1 MRKLAIALFALI
13 FALSPVFAGG
23 SSESSSAST
32 STQSDG
38 PVSISVWYGAAITEA
53 GPIPNDWV
61 GYDILR
67 EEHNIDLHLTALP
80 SNENDQDVRIQAAG
94 AANDLPDL
102 FMVRRPVLTNLV
114 RQGLVAPVDDY
125 YALMPHRTEI
135 MYDEAAIRMT
145 TIDGESFG
153 FASPGAIA
161 KNEGLLIRK
170 DWLDNLG
177 LEVPTTT
184 EELREVLRAFTFD
197 DPDGNGRDDTWGF
210 GAFVESDTMINGYP
224 GSRFF
229 PLLGAFD
236 VAGLWSFDGD
246 HLGLNVYRPEFYDAL
261 VYIRS
266 LIAEGL
272 VDPNWLSYRKDD
284 FRAAWKQGRFGVM
297 KEQNAAFAAESNYA
311 PFDANFPD
319 GEWIV
324 CDAIEGPEGYAAI
337 GAYDQ
342 QYRILAVSQKAVD
355 EGKAEKIC
363 ELLEWMSSDEG
374 YLLCG
379 WGVEGVNYVLD
390 ENGVPVAGDLGD
402 NSFAGPNGQVY
413 TQLRNMVFYN
423 SDTELVSRY
432 PTYTTAVSGKT
443 MSALTTL
450 REMQSKEWIPAIGSS
465 MMPTPNADVSRF
477 YEQSIAEF
485 LSGQRELTPENWQA
499 FLDQFNRIGGQAWNE
514 EGIAYAQE
522 NNLVY

>member
-1 MRKLAIALFALI
+1 MKKLAIALFAL
-13 FALSPVFAGG
+13 ALLVSPVFANGATETAAAA
-23 SSESSSAST
+23 SSDE
-32 STQSDG
+32 
-38 PVSISVWYGAAITEA
+38 PVTIEVWYGAAITEA
-53 GPIPNDWV
+53 GPIPEDWV
-61 GYDILR
+61 GYDILL
-67 EEHNIDLHLTALP
+67 EEHNINLILTALP
-80 SNENDQDVRIQAAG
+80 SNESDQDVRIQAAG

-114 RQGLVAPVDDY
+114 KQGLVAPVDDY
-125 YALMPHRTEI
+125 YALMPHRTEV
-135 MYDEAAIRMT
+135 MYDENAIRMT
-145 TIDGESFG
+145 TID
-153 FASPGAIA
+153 AIVR
-161 KNEGLLIRK
+161 NEGLLIRK

-197 DPDGNGRDDTWGF
+197 DPDGNGRDDTWGY
-210 GAFVESDTMINGYP
+210 GAFVESDTTINGYP

-236 VAGLWSFDGD
+236 VAGLWSFDSD
-246 HLGLNVYRPEFYDAL
+246 HLGLNVYRPEFYDAMA
-261 VYIRS
+261 YIRS
-266 LIAEGL
+266 FISEGL

-297 KEQNAAFAAESNYA
+297 KEQNAAFAAEANYA

-324 CDAIEGPEGYAAI
+324 IDAITGPDGYASI

-342 QYRILAVSQKAVD
+342 NYRIYAISQAAVD
-355 EGKAEKIC
+355 AGKAEKIC

-379 WGVEGVNYVLD
+379 WGQEGINYVLD
-390 ENGVPVAGDLGD
+390 DNGIPTAGDLGD
-402 NSFAGPNGQVY
+402 MAFSGTQGQVY

-423 SDTELVSRY
+423 SDTELASRY
-432 PTYTTAVSGKT
+432 PTYTTATSGKT
-443 MSALTTL
+443 MSALTVL
-450 REMQSKEWIPAIGSS
+450 REMQEKEWTPAIGSG
-465 MMPTPNADVSRF
+465 MMPTPNADVSRY
-477 YEQSIAEF
+477 YEQSLAEF
-485 LSGQRELTPENWQA
+485 LSGQRELTPETWQA

-514 EGIAYAQE
+514 QGIAYAQE
-522 NNLVY
+522 NGLVY

>member
-1 MRKLAIALFALI
+1 MKKLLVALLAL
-13 FALSPVFAGG
+13 ALLASSVFANGAA
-23 SSESSSAST
+23 EKSSASA
-32 STQSDG
+32 SSDE
-38 PVSISVWYGAAITEA
+38 PVTIEVWYGAAITEA
-53 GPIPNDWV
+53 GPIPEDWV
-61 GYDILR
+61 GYDIVR
-67 EEHNIDLHLTALP
+67 EKLNINLELTALP

-102 FMVRRPVLTNLV
+102 FMVRRPVLANLV
-114 RQGLVAPVDDY
+114 AQGLVAPVDDY

-135 MYDEAAIRMT
+135 MYDENAIRMT
-145 TIDGESFG
+145 TIDGENWG
-153 FASPGAIA
+153 FASPGAVVR
-161 KNEGLLIRK
+161 NEGILVRK

-197 DPDGNGRDDTWGF
+197 DPDGNGRDDTWGY
-210 GAFVESDTMINGYP
+210 GAFVESDMNINGYP

-236 VAGLWSFDGD
+236 VPGLWSFDSD
-246 HLGLNVYRPEFYDAL
+246 HLGLNVYRPEFYDAM

-297 KEQNAAFAAESNYA
+297 KEQNAAFAGEANYA

-324 CDAIEGPEGYAAI
+324 IDAIEGPEGYAEV

-342 QYRILAVSQKAVD
+342 NYRIFAISQKAAD

-390 ENGVPVAGDLGD
+390 ENGIPSAGDLGD
-402 NSFAGPNGQVY
+402 MAFSGTQGQVY

-423 SDTELVSRY
+423 SDTELASRY
-432 PTYTTAVSGKT
+432 PTYVTESGKT

-450 REMQSKEWIPAIGSS
+450 REMQSKNWIPAIGSG
-465 MMPTPNADVSRF
+465 MMPTPNADVFRYF
-477 YEQSIAEF
+477 EQSLAEF

-499 FLDQFNRIGGQAWNE
+499 FLDQFNKIGGQAWNE
-514 EGIAYAQE
+514 AGIAYAQE
-522 NNLVY
+522 NGLAY

>member
-1 MRKLAIALFALI
+1 MKKLAIALFAL
-13 FALSPVFAGG
+13 ALLVSPVFANGATETAAAA
-23 SSESSSAST
+23 SSDE
-32 STQSDG
+32 
-38 PVSISVWYGAAITEA
+38 PVTIEVWYGAAITEA
-53 GPIPNDWV
+53 GPIPEDWV
-61 GYDILR
+61 GYDILL
-67 EEHNIDLHLTALP
+67 EEHNINLILTALP
-80 SNENDQDVRIQAAG
+80 SNESDQDVRIQAAG

-114 RQGLVAPVDDY
+114 KQGLVAPVDDY
-125 YALMPHRTEI
+125 YALMPHRTEV
-135 MYDEAAIRMT
+135 MYDENAIRMT

-153 FASPGAIA
+153 FASPGAIVR
-161 KNEGLLIRK
+161 NEGLLIRK

-197 DPDGNGRDDTWGF
+197 DPDGNGRDDTWGY
-210 GAFVESDTMINGYP
+210 GAFVESDTTINGYP

-236 VAGLWSFDGD
+236 VAGLWSFDSD
-246 HLGLNVYRPEFYDAL
+246 HLGLNVYRPEFYDAM

-266 LIAEGL
+266 LISEGL

-297 KEQNAAFAAESNYA
+297 KEQNAAFAAEANYA

-324 CDAIEGPEGYAAI
+324 IDAITGPDGYASI

-342 QYRILAVSQKAVD
+342 NYRIYAISQAAVD
-355 EGKAEKIC
+355 AGKAEKIC

-379 WGVEGVNYVLD
+379 WGQEGINYVLD
-390 ENGVPVAGDLGD
+390 DNGIPTAGDLGD
-402 NSFAGPNGQVY
+402 MAFSGTQGQVY

-423 SDTELVSRY
+423 SDTELASRY
-432 PTYTTAVSGKT
+432 PTYTTATSGKT
-443 MSALTTL
+443 MSALTVL
-450 REMQSKEWIPAIGSS
+450 REMQEKEWTPAIGSG
-465 MMPTPNADVSRF
+465 MMPTPNADVSRY
-477 YEQSIAEF
+477 YEQSLAEF
-485 LSGQRELTPENWQA
+485 LSGQRELTPETWQA

-514 EGIAYAQE
+514 QGIAYAQE
-522 NNLVY
+522 NGLVY

>member
-1 MRKLAIALFALI
+1 MKKFAIVLFVLALLASPLFAQ
-13 FALSPVFAGG
+13 G
-23 SSESSSAST
+23 SKDSASAAG
-32 STQSDG
+32 SNE
-38 PVSISVWYGAAITEA
+38 PVTIEVWYGAAITEA
-53 GPIPNDWV
+53 GPVPDDWV

-67 EEHNIDLHLTALP
+67 DEHNINLVLTALP

-94 AANDLPDL
+94 AANDLPEL
-102 FMVRRPVLTNLV
+102 FMVRRPVLQNLV

-125 YALMPHRTEI
+125 FALMPHRTEI
-135 MYDEAAIRMT
+135 MYDENAIRMA
-145 TIDGESFG
+145 TIDGECFG

-210 GAFVESDTMINGYP
+210 GAFVESDMTINGYP

-236 VAGLWSFDGD
+236 VAGLWSLDGD
-246 HLGLNVYRPEFYDAL
+246 HLGLNVLRPEFYDAM

-297 KEQNAAFAAESNYA
+297 KEQNAAFAAESNYS

-324 CDAIEGPEGYAAI
+324 VDAIEGPDGYAAI

-342 QYRILAVSQKAVD
+342 NYRILAISQDAVD
-355 EGKAEKIC
+355 AGKAEKIC

-379 WGVEGVNYVLD
+379 WGQEGINYVLD
-390 ENGVPVAGDLGD
+390 ENGIPTAGDLGD
-402 NSFAGPNGQVY
+402 MAFSGTAGQVY

-423 SDTELVSRY
+423 SDTELASRY

-450 REMQSKEWIPAIGSS
+450 REMQSKQWIPAIGSG
-465 MMPTPNADVSRF
+465 MMPTPNADVFRYF
-477 YEQSIAEF
+477 EQSLAEF
-485 LSGQRELTPENWQA
+485 LSGQKELTPENWQA
-499 FLDQFNRIGGQAWNE
+499 FLDQFDKIGGGAWNA
-514 EGIAYAQE
+514 EGVAYAQE
-522 NNLVY
+522 NGLVY

>member
-1 MRKLAIALFALI
+1 MKKLAIALFALVLI
-13 FALSPVFAGG
+13 ASPLFAQGAKDATKT
-23 SSESSSAST
+23 AS
-32 STQSDG
+32 SDG
-38 PVSISVWYGAAITEA
+38 PVTIEVWYGAAITEA
-53 GPIPNDWV
+53 GPIPEDWV
-61 GYDILR
+61 GYDIVRDEL
-67 EEHNIDLHLTALP
+67 NINLVLTALP

-102 FMVRRPVLTNLV
+102 FMVRRPVLQNLV

-125 YALMPHRTEI
+125 YALMPHRTEV
-135 MYDEAAIRMT
+135 MYDENSIRMS
-145 TIDGESFG
+145 TIDG
-153 FASPGAIA
+153 SPGAVVR
-161 KNEGLLIRK
+161 NEGILIRK

-177 LEVPTTT
+177 LEIPTTT

-197 DPDGNGRDDTWGF
+197 DPDGNGRNDTWGY
-210 GAFVESDTMINGYP
+210 GAFVESDMNINGYP

-246 HLGLNVYRPEFYDAL
+246 HLGLNVYRPEFYDAM

-266 LIAEGL
+266 LIEEGL

-297 KEQNAAFAAESNYA
+297 KEQNAAFAGEANYA

-324 CDAIEGPEGYAAI
+324 IDAIEGPEGYAAV

-342 QYRILAVSQKAVD
+342 NYRIFAISQEAVD
-355 EGKAEKIC
+355 AGKAEKIC

-390 ENGVPVAGDLGD
+390 ENGIPSAGDLGD
-402 NSFAGPNGQVY
+402 MAFSGTQGQVY

-423 SDTELVSRY
+423 SDTELASRY
-432 PTYTTAVSGKT
+432 PTYTTASGKT

-450 REMQSKEWIPAIGSS
+450 REMQEKEWIPAIGSG
-465 MMPTPNADVSRF
+465 MMPTPNADVFRYF
-477 YEQSIAEF
+477 EQSLAEF
-485 LSGQRELTPENWQA
+485 LSGQKALTPENWQA
-499 FLDQFNRIGGQAWNE
+499 FLDAFDKIGGAAWNE

-522 NNLVY
+522 NGLVY

>member
-1 MRKLAIALFALI
+1 MKKLAIALFALVLLSSPL
-13 FALSPVFAGG
+13 FAQGTKEAATTTSDEPVTI
-23 SSESSSAST
+23 E
-32 STQSDG
+32 
-38 PVSISVWYGAAITEA
+38 VWYGAAITEA
-53 GPIPNDWV
+53 GPIPEDWV
-61 GYDILR
+61 GYDILLD
-67 EEHNIDLHLTALP
+67 EHNINLVLTALP

-102 FMVRRPVLTNLV
+102 FMVRRPVLQNLV

-135 MYDEAAIRMT
+135 MYDENSIRMS

-153 FASPGAIA
+153 FASPGAVVM
-161 KNEGLLIRK
+161 NEGLLIRK

-197 DPDGNGRDDTWGF
+197 DPDGNGRDDTWGY
-210 GAFVESDTMINGYP
+210 GAFVESDMNINGYP

-229 PLLGAFD
+229 PLLGAFN
-236 VAGLWSFDGD
+236 VAGLWSFDSE
-246 HLGLNVYRPEFYDAL
+246 HLGLNVYRPEFYDAM

-297 KEQNAAFAAESNYA
+297 KEQNAAFAAEANYA

-324 CDAIEGPEGYAAI
+324 IDAIKGPEGYAAI

-342 QYRILAVSQKAVD
+342 NYRIFAMSQEAVD

-374 YLLCG
+374 YMLCG

-390 ENGVPVAGDLGD
+390 ENGIPTAGDLGD
-402 NSFAGPNGQVY
+402 MAFSGTAGQVY

-423 SDTELVSRY
+423 SDTELASRY
-432 PTYTTAVSGKT
+432 PTYTTEVSGKT
-443 MSALTTL
+443 MSALTVL
-450 REMQSKEWIPAIGSS
+450 REMQSKEWIPAIGSG
-465 MMPTPNADVSRF
+465 MMPTPNADVFRYF
-477 YEQSIAEF
+477 EQSLAEF
-485 LSGQRELTPENWQA
+485 LSGQKELTPENWQT
-499 FLDQFNRIGGQAWNE
+499 FLDEFDKIGGAAWNE

-522 NNLVY
+522 NGLAY

>member
-1 MRKLAIALFALI
+1 MKKLAIALFALVLI
-13 FALSPVFAGG
+13 ASPLFAQGAKDATKT
-23 SSESSSAST
+23 AS
-32 STQSDG
+32 SDG
-38 PVSISVWYGAAITEA
+38 PVTIEVWYGAAITEA
-53 GPIPNDWV
+53 GPIPEDWV
-61 GYDILR
+61 GYDIVRDEL
-67 EEHNIDLHLTALP
+67 NINLVLTALP

-102 FMVRRPVLTNLV
+102 FMVRRPVLQNLV

-125 YALMPHRTEI
+125 YALMPHRTEV
-135 MYDEAAIRMT
+135 MYDENSIRMS

-153 FASPGAIA
+153 FASPGAVVR
-161 KNEGLLIRK
+161 NEGILIRK

-177 LEVPTTT
+177 LEIPTTT
-184 EELREVLRAFTFD
+184 EELRDVLRAFTFD
-197 DPDGNGRDDTWGF
+197 DPDGNGRNDTWGY
-210 GAFVESDTMINGYP
+210 GAFVESDMNINGYP

-229 PLLGAFD
+229 PLLGAFN

-246 HLGLNVYRPEFYDAL
+246 HLGLNVYRPEFYDAM

-266 LIAEGL
+266 LIEEGL

-297 KEQNAAFAAESNYA
+297 KEQNAAFAGEANYA

-324 CDAIEGPEGYAAI
+324 IDAIEGPEGYAAV

-342 QYRILAVSQKAVD
+342 NYRIFAISQEAVD
-355 EGKAEKIC
+355 AGKAEKIC

-390 ENGVPVAGDLGD
+390 ENGIPSAGDLGD
-402 NSFAGPNGQVY
+402 MAFSGTQGQVY

-423 SDTELVSRY
+423 SDTELASRY
-432 PTYTTAVSGKT
+432 PTYTTASGKT

-450 REMQSKEWIPAIGSS
+450 REMQEKEWIPAIGSG
-465 MMPTPNADVSRF
+465 MMPTPNADVFRYF
-477 YEQSIAEF
+477 EQSLAEF
-485 LSGQRELTPENWQA
+485 LSGQKALTPENWQA
-499 FLDQFNRIGGQAWNE
+499 FLDAFDKIGGAAWNE

-522 NNLVY
+522 NGLVY